1 MSASKTFFVSVACG
15 FPIATLLHIAAVS
28 VANRTIS
35 GALLWQDTLFV
46 YLTGPGPLLFVDEQG
61 KPHYEGTPILALI
74 LPVGYIVGLLI
85 YSLMAFLLL
94 KLFAWRQ
101 RHRDQIV

>member
-1 MSASKTFFVSVACG
+1 MPASKTFFVSVAGG
-15 FPIATLLHIAAVS
+15 FIIATLLHVAAFS
-28 VANRTIS
+28 VGNRTVS

-74 LPVGYIVGLLI
+74 LPVGYIVSVPI
-85 YSLMAFLLL
+85 YSFVTFLFV
-94 KLFAWRQ
+94 KLFVWRR
-101 RHRDQIV
+101 RHREQLV